1 MESEENMPN
10 PVVYFEILGSDYAG
24 LQQYYRDL
32 FGWKITQMSP
42 EMDHSAVI
50 VDEDGEGIPGGIG
63 RSITGSSRLTFYVQV
78 DDIQASLDRAGELG
92 GETAAPVTVIP
103 GMVTFAH
110 FKDPEGNLVGLVSSE
125 IPPRE

>member
-1 MESEENMPN
+1 MPN

-24 LQQYYRDL
+24 LRQYYRDL
-32 FGWKITQMSP
+32 FGWKITQMSL
-42 EMDHSAVI
+42 EMEHSAVSA
-50 VDEDGEGIPGGIG
+50 DEDGDGIPGGIG
-63 RSITGSSRLTFYVQV
+63 RSMTGSPRLTFYVQV

>member
-1 MESEENMPN
+1 MPN
-10 PVVYFEILGSDYAG
+10 PVVYFEALGSDYGG

-32 FGWKITQMSP
+32 FGWKITQLSP
-42 EMDHSAVI
+42 EMEHSAVS
-50 VDEDGEGIPGGIG
+50 VDEGGEGIGGGIG
-63 RSITGSSRLTFYVQV
+63 RSMTGSPQLTFYVQV
-78 DDIQASLDRAGELG
+78 DDIQASLDRAGEIG
-92 GETAAPVTVIP
+92 GETATPVTVIP